1 MIDARLFLKLQE
13 VFADSFNHTKEVER
27 IDRIAGPWGIEEYR
41 TCIYDT
47 VTLAEQILLTAN
59 AISHGGGTIWSG
71 HLITWTRSKRKD
83 CRKTQLTVFTKTG
96 ETPVFLLPKKIFNFF
111 VFLVLTFI

>member
-13 VFADSFNHTKEVER
+13 VFSDAFNHTKEVER

-47 VTLAEQILLTAN
+47 VTLSEQILLTAN
-59 AISHGGGTIWSG
+59 AISRGGNDMDRAIKY
-71 HLITWTRSKRKD
+71 LDMFKKKRIQKNAID
-83 CRKTQLTVFTKTG
+83 DFYKNR
-96 ETPVFLLPKKIFNFF
+96 
-111 VFLVLTFI
+111 

>member
-13 VFADSFNHTKEVER
+13 VFSDAFNHTKEVER

-47 VTLAEQILLTAN
+47 VTLSEQILLTAN
-59 AISHGGGTIWSG
+59 AISHGGTDMDRAIKY
-71 HLITWTRSKRKD
+71 LDMFKKKRIQKNAID
-83 CRKTQLTVFTKTG
+83 DFYKNR
-96 ETPVFLLPKKIFNFF
+96 
-111 VFLVLTFI
+111 

>member
-13 VFADSFNHTKEVER
+13 VFADAFNHTKEVER

-59 AISHGGGTIWSG
+59 AISHGGDDMERA
-71 HLITWTRSKRKD
+71 LNYLDAFKKKRQQENAIDSFYKN
-83 CRKTQLTVFTKTG
+83 R
-96 ETPVFLLPKKIFNFF
+96 
-111 VFLVLTFI
+111 

>member
-13 VFADSFNHTKEVER
+13 VFADAFNHSKQVER

-59 AISHGGGTIWSG
+59 AISHGGNDMDRAIKY
-71 HLITWTRSKRKD
+71 LDMFKKKRIQKNAID
-83 CRKTQLTVFTKTG
+83 QFYR
-96 ETPVFLLPKKIFNFF
+96 
-111 VFLVLTFI
+111 

>member
-13 VFADSFNHTKEVER
+13 VFADSFNHTKQVEQ

-47 VTLAEQILLTAN
+47 VTLSEEILLTAQ
-59 AISHGGGTIWSG
+59 AISHDGKDMD
-71 HLITWTRSKRKD
+71 RSIKY
-83 CRKTQLTVFTKTG
+83 L
-96 ETPVFLLPKKIFNFF
+96 ETFKNKKMQENAIADFYKNR
-111 VFLVLTFI
+111 

>member
-13 VFADSFNHTKEVER
+13 VFADAFNHSKQVER

-59 AISHGGGTIWSG
+59 AISHGGNDMDRAINY
-71 HLITWTRSKRKD
+71 LDMFKKKRIQKNAIAD
-83 CRKTQLTVFTKTG
+83 FYKNR
-96 ETPVFLLPKKIFNFF
+96 
-111 VFLVLTFI
+111 

>member
-13 VFADSFNHTKEVER
+13 VFADAFNHSKQVER

-47 VTLAEQILLTAN
+47 VTLSEQILLTAQ
-59 AISHGGGTIWSG
+59 AISHDGRDMD
-71 HLITWTRSKRKD
+71 RSIKYLDMFKKKRIQKNAID
-83 CRKTQLTVFTKTG
+83 DFYKNR
-96 ETPVFLLPKKIFNFF
+96 
-111 VFLVLTFI
+111 

>member
-47 VTLAEQILLTAN
+47 VTLSESAGHKPRRGGPGPRDQI
-59 AISHGGGTIWSG
+59 
-71 HLITWTRSKRKD
+71 
-83 CRKTQLTVFTKTG
+83 
-96 ETPVFLLPKKIFNFF
+96 P
-111 VFLVLTFI
+111 

>member
-1 MIDARLFLKLQE
+1 MIDAMLFLKLQE

-59 AISHGGGTIWSG
+59 AISHGGTDMERA
-71 HLITWTRSKRKD
+71 LDYLDAFKKKRLQENAIDSFYKN
-83 CRKTQLTVFTKTG
+83 R
-96 ETPVFLLPKKIFNFF
+96 
-111 VFLVLTFI
+111 

>member
-13 VFADSFNHTKEVER
+13 VFADSFNHTKQVER

-47 VTLAEQILLTAN
+47 VTLSEQILLTAN
-59 AISHGGGTIWSG
+59 AISRGGTDMERA
-71 HLITWTRSKRKD
+71 LDYLDAFKKKRLQENAIDSFYKN
-83 CRKTQLTVFTKTG
+83 R
-96 ETPVFLLPKKIFNFF
+96 
-111 VFLVLTFI
+111 